1 MLRSVKYQDRERRFA
16 EPPQLSEAVVNTEE
30 VVMIVET
37 ESDVAGPW
45 SRLRLRGGE
54 EMIIQGRPEDF
65 LGDLA

>member
-1 MLRSVKYQDRERRFA
+1 MLRSVKYRDQDRRFA
-16 EPPQLSEAVVNTEE
+16 EMPQLSETVVNTEE

-37 ESDVAGPW
+37 QIESAGPW

-54 EMIIQGRPEDF
+54 ELIIQGRPEDF